1 MRVLRATF
9 VQNYAA
15 SLANLPQLTR
25 EFAKFWQELDKAADD
40 STERFMAFAVS
51 AVWMAVNAQGTAK
64 QR

>member
-1 MRVLRATF
+1 VLRATF

-25 EFAKFWQELDKAADD
+25 EFAKFWQELDKAAGD
-40 STERFMAFAVS
+40 SAERYMAFAVS
-51 AVWMAVNAQGTAK
+51 AAWMAVSVQGKAK